1 MAVLSLS
8 YRISPR
14 AALRLG
20 SLDPVMD
27 MQMSFPD
34 QSSTKKNP
42 AKRLGASRRIN
53 HDTVGNT
60 CSAWLGH
67 LTLWFVDSG
76 AAGSDR
82 PPGGGLSQAVGGQVA
97 GDQVVQWMQTFPAA
111 GEASAM
117 SSQGHPRSQELFF
130 FFPILSSTPIVFHKF
145 IFSSKMFFWSP
156 ILGQIFWYILK
167 GNKNNPTH

>member
-1 MAVLSLS
+1 
-8 YRISPR
+8 
-14 AALRLG
+14 
-20 SLDPVMD
+20 MD

-42 AKRLGASRRIN
+42 ANRLGASRRIN

-130 FFPILSSTPIVFHKF
+130 FFQFFPPPQLSFINSYFHLKCF
-145 IFSSKMFFWSP
+145 FGHLFWVKSFGIF
-156 ILGQIFWYILK
+156 
-167 GNKNNPTH
+167 